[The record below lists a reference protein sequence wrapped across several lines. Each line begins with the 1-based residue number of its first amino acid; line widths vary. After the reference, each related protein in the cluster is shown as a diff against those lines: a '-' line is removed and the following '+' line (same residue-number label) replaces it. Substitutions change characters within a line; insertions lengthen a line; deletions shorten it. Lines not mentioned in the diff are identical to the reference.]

1 MGGVIGIILG
11 ALGAKILSMA
21 MQMPVLISWEG
32 ILTGVVSSTI
42 IGIIAGIQPARRA
55 ARLQPVETL
64 K

>member
-1 MGGVIGIILG
+1 
-11 ALGAKILSMA
+11 
-21 MQMPVLISWEG
+21 MPVLISWEG